1 MTEIKIFRDGSGNI
15 IKAELSGHTGFKEAG
30 SDIVCASV
38 SSVVFMALNGIE
50 KVLGINFGYE
60 TDDGYLFFVLPDDL
74 DDDNRKNINI
84 LLESMYLFLCD
95 LQKQY
100 SGNILLTELEV

>member
-1 MTEIKIFRDGSGNI
+1 MTEIEIFRDSSENI
-15 IKAELSGHTGFKEAG
+15 IKMQISGHTGYSEEG

-50 KVLGINFGYE
+50 KVLGIDFGYE
-60 TDDGYLFFVLPDDL
+60 TDDGYLFFVLPEDL
-74 DDDNRKNINI
+74 DDDDRKNINI
-84 LLESMYLFLCD
+84 LLDSMYLFLTD

-100 SGNILLTELEV
+100 SGNICITELEV

>member
-1 MTEIKIFRDGSGNI
+1 MQI
-15 IKAELSGHTGFKEAG
+15 SGHTGYSEEG

-50 KVLGINFGYE
+50 KILGINFGYE
-60 TDDGYLFFVLPDDL
+60 TDDGYLFFVLPEDL
-74 DDDNRKNINI
+74 DDDDRKNINI
-84 LLESMYLFLCD
+84 LLDSMYLFLAD

-100 SGNILLTELEV
+100 PGNICITELEV

>member
-1 MTEIKIFRDGSGNI
+1 MTVIKIFRDSSGNI
-15 IKAELSGHTGFKEAG
+15 IKAQLSGHTGYSEEG

-38 SSVVFMALNGIE
+38 SSVVFMTLNGIE
-50 KVLGINFGYE
+50 KVLGIDFGYE

-74 DDDNRKNINI
+74 EDDNRKNINI
-84 LLESMYLFLCD
+84 LLDSMYLFLKD

-100 SGNILLTELEV
+100 PGNICITELEV